1 MRWSL
6 FIRPTWS
13 SCTLASEL
21 LSLSSSSLLCSCWEA
36 EKKTY
41 IKYIKMCTI
50 LKVSLQED
58 EIYLRRAVWCLAVNL
73 LSWLDWRRLYPSQ
86 ILHSVINALVCMVHI
101 RHSNHPQTHLHLVLF
116 YWYFIY
122 MCTHVPSLSGLWFE
136 SRRSRGS
143 GRGFELA
150 SVLTE
155 RGLGRGGAVEGL
167 FLSRWVSLRSL
178 MSSSWGVTGNV
189 GDGGSSHTGS
199 SSSLNTGKFLLALLA
214 VLAESQSEAS
224 VRSREVLH

>member
-1 MRWSL
+1 MISQQRTENQKQVITWACNNMKDNLFGWILNSPKAKIEPSNQQLYYKMRWSL

-86 ILHSVINALVCMVHI
+86 ILHSVYQFISLYG
-101 RHSNHPQTHLHLVLF
+101 TH
-116 YWYFIY
+116 
-122 MCTHVPSLSGLWFE
+122 TSL
-136 SRRSRGS
+136 
-143 GRGFELA
+143 
-150 SVLTE
+150 
-155 RGLGRGGAVEGL
+155 
-167 FLSRWVSLRSL
+167 
-178 MSSSWGVTGNV
+178 
-189 GDGGSSHTGS
+189 
-199 SSSLNTGKFLLALLA
+199 
-214 VLAESQSEAS
+214 
-224 VRSREVLH
+224 